1 MIRLRYI
8 GLMVTVLMALLLAGC
23 SAVTDG
29 YEEELVP
36 EVSHSYVNLTIAVTN
51 NQAPITRGV
60 PLGGE
65 EDNGREAGFDR
76 ENAVTGITLLLYQT
90 SDAAGLN
97 TSTNPAIDF
106 VAYYPVSR
114 TTKDNDARIEATY
127 QTGNQLVPHNTIDF
141 TKTYR
146 AIVVANADLTGSI
159 TAGTSHLNDLRNMT
173 LSKIYSG
180 DETRPAPSCGN
191 FVMSSEQDQTL
202 TFVGNSTRDAAGDYY
217 YDLTNQPLVI
227 ERMAARIDFWAV
239 GGTYDDGTAN
249 NSKAGYV
256 YNVTGGDQFVVTAI
270 MPFNLTNKH
279 TATDPADA
287 YGNEYLLK
295 HLTSDLSDATA
306 DRLLIDETTTNY
318 VLDPKTRQKGT
329 GVHRLLTNALETV
342 SALSAEAFAA
352 SSYCKQI
359 SDMHAAV
366 AASGTTSGFT
376 TLSDMAKNGEDVIV
390 AYPMENTL
398 LPESPLYYNATGI
411 ALEGW
416 YYEGGIT
423 HDTNP
428 QRYVYY
434 GYLRHHGEGSSY
446 DITTTNSTEALSD
459 QVTAMNIGIVRNNIY
474 RVMIGNIDSKRNMTL
489 RIVVKQWDTFTH
501 KVIYM

>member
-1 MIRLRYI
+1 M
-8 GLMVTVLMALLLAGC
+8 MTVLTALLLVGC
-23 SAVTDG
+23 TAVTDG

-36 EVSHSYVNLTIAVTN
+36 EVSHSYVNLTIAVAN
-51 NQAPITRGV
+51 NGAITRGT

-65 EDNGREAGFDR
+65 EGNGREAGFDR
-76 ENAVTGITLLLYQT
+76 ENAVTGITLMLYQ
-90 SDAAGLN
+90 DATGIN
-97 TSTNPAIDF
+97 TSSNPVIDF
-106 VAYYPVSR
+106 VAFYPVSR
-114 TTKDNDARIEATY
+114 TTKDADARIEATY
-127 QTGNQLVPHNTIDF
+127 ETGDQLVPHNAIDF
-141 TKTYR
+141 TKPYR

-173 LSKIYSG
+173 LDKIYSG
-180 DETRPAPSCGN
+180 DETKAAASCAH

-202 TFVGNSTRDAAGDYY
+202 TFAGKSTRDAAGDYY
-217 YDLTNQPLVI
+217 YNLTDQPLVI

-249 NSKAGYV
+249 SSKAGYV
-256 YNVTGGDQFVVTAI
+256 YDVTGGDQFVVTAI

-352 SSYCKQI
+352 SNYCKQI
-359 SDMHAAV
+359 SDMHTAV

-376 TLSDMAKNGEDVIV
+376 MLTDMAKSGEDVIV

-434 GYLRHHGEGSSY
+434 GYLRHQGEGSSY

-459 QVTAMNIGIVRNNIY
+459 QETAMNIGIVRNNIY

>member
-1 MIRLRYI
+1 M
-8 GLMVTVLMALLLAGC
+8 MTVLTALLLAGC
-23 SAVTDG
+23 TAVTDG
-29 YEEELVP
+29 YDEERVP
-36 EVSHSYVNLTIAVTN
+36 EVSHSYVNLTIAVAN
-51 NQAPITRGV
+51 NGAITRGT

-65 EDNGREAGFDR
+65 EGNGREAGFDR
-76 ENAVTGITLLLYQT
+76 ENAVTGITLMLYQ
-90 SDAAGLN
+90 DANGIN
-97 TSTNPAIDF
+97 TTANPVIDF
-106 VAYYPVSR
+106 VAFYPVSR
-114 TTKDNDARIEATY
+114 TTKDADARIEATY
-127 QTGNQLVPHNTIDF
+127 ETGDQLVPHNAIDF
-141 TKTYR
+141 TKPYR

-159 TAGTSHLNDLRNMT
+159 TAGTSRLNDLRNMT
-173 LSKIYSG
+173 LDKIYSG
-180 DETRPAPSCGN
+180 DETKAAASCAH

-202 TFVGNSTRDAAGDYY
+202 TFAGKSTRDAAGDYY
-217 YDLTNQPLVI
+217 YNLTDQPLVI

-342 SALSAEAFAA
+342 SALSEEAFAA

-359 SDMHAAV
+359 SDMHASV

-390 AYPMENTL
+390 AYLMENTL

-434 GYLRHHGEGSSY
+434 GYLRHQGEGSSY

-459 QVTAMNIGIVRNNIY
+459 QETAMNIGIVRNNIY

>member
-1 MIRLRYI
+1 MC
-8 GLMVTVLMALLLAGC
+8 GCAVLLLAAC
-23 SAVTDG
+23 SAMTEDYG
-29 YEEELVP
+29 EENTVP
-36 EVSHSYVNLTIAVTN
+36 EVSKRYINLAIAVTN
-51 NQAPITRGV
+51 NTAVTRST

-65 EDNGREAGFDR
+65 NGNGRESGFLR
-76 ENAVTGITLLLYQT
+76 ENAIMGITLMLYQT
-90 SDAAGLN
+90 SDVAGIN
-97 TSTNPAIDF
+97 TSTNPVIDF
-106 VAYYPVSR
+106 VAFYPVTR
-114 TTKDNDARIEATY
+114 TTKDANTRIEATY
-127 QTGNQLVPHNTIDF
+127 ETGNQLVPHNAIDF

-146 AIVVANADLTGSI
+146 AIVVANADLTSSI
-159 TAGTSHLNDLRNMT
+159 TAGSSHLNDLRNMT
-173 LSKIYSG
+173 LSSIYSG
-180 DETRPAPSCGN
+180 DETKPAAQCGN

-202 TFVGNSTRDAAGDYY
+202 TFTGNSSRDAAGDYY

-249 NSKAGYV
+249 SSKAGYV
-256 YNVTGGDQFVVTAI
+256 YDVTGGDQFVVTAI

-279 TATDPADA
+279 TADDPAAA

-329 GVHRLLTNALETV
+329 GVHRLLTNPLETV
-342 SALSAEAFAA
+342 SALSAEAFANNN
-352 SSYCKQI
+352 YCKKV

-366 AASGTTSGFT
+366 AVSGTTSGYALLT
-376 TLSDMAKNGEDVIV
+376 DMEKTGEDVIV
-390 AYPMENTL
+390 AYAMENTL
-398 LPESPLYYNATGI
+398 LPGVTPLYYNATGI
-411 ALEGW
+411 ALEGY
-416 YYEGGIT
+416 YYEGGIAN
-423 HDTNP
+423 DGAP

-434 GYLRHHGEGSSY
+434 GYLRHQGESTSY
-446 DITTTNSTEALSD
+446 DITTTNSTEALSSST
-459 QVTAMNIGIVRNNIY
+459 TAMNIGIVRNNIY
-474 RVMIGNIDSKRNMTL
+474 RVWIGRIDSKRNMTL

>member
-1 MIRLRYI
+1 MLRLRYNR
-8 GLMVTVLMALLLAGC
+8 LMMTVLTALLLAGC
-23 SAVTDG
+23 TAVTDG
-29 YEEELVP
+29 YEEIVP

-51 NQAPITRGV
+51 NGAITRGT

-65 EDNGREAGFDR
+65 EGNGREAGFDR
-76 ENAVTGITLLLYQT
+76 ENTITGITLMLYQ
-90 SDAAGLN
+90 DANGIN
-97 TSTNPAIDF
+97 TASNPVIDF
-106 VAYYPVSR
+106 VAFYPVTR
-114 TTKDNDARIEATY
+114 TTKDANARIEATY
-127 QTGNQLVPHNTIDF
+127 ETGNQLVPHNTIDF

-146 AIVVANADLTGSI
+146 AIVVANADLTSSI
-159 TAGTSHLNDLRNMT
+159 IAGTNHLNDLRNMT
-173 LSKIYSG
+173 LNTIYNG
-180 DETRPAPSCGN
+180 DETKAAAACNN

-202 TFVGNSTRDAAGDYY
+202 TFAGNSTRDAAGDYY
-217 YDLTNQPLVI
+217 YNLTNQPLVI
-227 ERMAARIDFWAV
+227 ERLAARIDFWAV
-239 GGTYDDGTAN
+239 NGTYDDGTAN
-249 NSKAGYV
+249 SSKAGYIYDV
-256 YNVTGGDQFVVTAI
+256 EGGDQFVVTAV

-279 TATDPADA
+279 TASDPADA

-295 HLTSDLSDATA
+295 RLTPALSTVTPQWLA
-306 DRLLIDETTTNY
+306 DETTTNY
-318 VLDPKTRQKGT
+318 VLDPKTLDKVT
-329 GVHRLLTNALETV
+329 SSARLLMNSLESVKDLTV
-342 SALSAEAFAA
+342 STFATN
-352 SSYCKQI
+352 SYCKKV

-376 TLSDMAKNGEDVIV
+376 MLTDMEKSGENVIV

-398 LPESPLYYNATGI
+398 LPESPLYYYATGI

-434 GYLRHHGEGSSY
+434 GYLRHQGEGSSY

-459 QVTAMNIGIVRNNIY
+459 QETAMNIGIVRNNIY
-474 RVMIGNIDSKRNMTL
+474 RVMIGSIDSKRNMTL
-489 RIVVKQWDTFTH
+489 RIVVKRWDTFTH

>member
-1 MIRLRYI
+1 MLRLRYNRLI
-8 GLMVTVLMALLLAGC
+8 MTVLTALLLAGC
-23 SAVTDG
+23 VAVTDG

-51 NQAPITRGV
+51 NGAVTRGT

-65 EDNGREAGFDR
+65 EGNGREAGFDR
-76 ENAVTGITLLLYQT
+76 ENTITGITLILYQ
-90 SDAAGLN
+90 DANGIN
-97 TSTNPAIDF
+97 TASNPVIDF
-106 VAYYPVSR
+106 VAFYPVTR
-114 TTKDNDARIEATY
+114 TTKDANARIEATY
-127 QTGNQLVPHNTIDF
+127 ETGNQLVPHNTIDF

-146 AIVVANADLTGSI
+146 AIVVANANLTSSI
-159 TAGTSHLNDLRNMT
+159 TAGSSHLNDLRDMT
-173 LSKIYSG
+173 LNTIYNG
-180 DETRPAPSCGN
+180 DETKAAAACNN

-202 TFVGNSTRDAAGDYY
+202 TFAGKSTRDAAGDYY
-217 YDLTNQPLVI
+217 YNLTDQPLVI

-239 GGTYDDGTAN
+239 DGTYND
-249 NSKAGYV
+249 SKAGYV
-256 YNVTGGDQFVVTAI
+256 YDVTGGDQFVVTAI

-279 TATDPADA
+279 TAADPAAA

-329 GVHRLLTNALETV
+329 GVHRLLTNPLETV

-352 SSYCKQI
+352 SSYCKKV

-376 TLSDMAKNGEDVIV
+376 TLTDMAKSGEDVIV

-434 GYLRHHGEGSSY
+434 GYLRHQGEGSSY